1 MARISSIEL
10 LPDDLRVEALERLDS
25 KKYTHNDVKDWVNAE
40 LAKRWAEYLK
50 YLSDDEL
57 KNLDEWLL
65 SPYMHPKEVAKN
77 VNEIIR
83 SKGFEPCALLV
94 ISISKTALN
103 DFYLKKVK
111 DRQKHSEALEY
122 AAMVNEM
129 AEKNHAGDLGKALTE
144 ITKKFSVLL
153 SRDVDF
159 ENLAFAEKLKLLGA
173 LSNISQRL
181 ARASKYDSDRI
192 IQEADIRANER
203 EVIKDEINQTVK
215 AAGIT
220 KDMGDALLEALGV
233 YVNEQEEA

>member
-10 LPDDLRVEALERLDS
+10 LPDALRVEALEKLDS
-25 KKYTHNDVKDWVNAE
+25 KQYTHNQVKDWVNTE
-40 LAKRWAEYLK
+40 LAKKWADYLK

-57 KNLDEWLL
+57 ANLNGWLVN
-65 SPYMHPKEVAKN
+65 PYMHPKDIARN
-77 VNEIIR
+77 VNEIIL
-83 SKGFEPCALLV
+83 SKGFEPCDLLI

-111 DRQKHSEALEY
+111 DRQKHNEALEY
-122 AAMVNEM
+122 AAMVNDM

-153 SRDVDF
+153 SRDIDF
-159 ENLAFAEKLKLLGA
+159 DNLEFSEKLKLLSA

-192 IQEADIRANER
+192 IQENDIRENER
-203 EVIKDEINQTVK
+203 ELVKDEINQTIE
-215 AAGIT
+215 AAGLS
-220 KDMGDALLEALGV
+220 KEMGKALFEALGV
-233 YVNEQEEA
+233 NLDEQAQ